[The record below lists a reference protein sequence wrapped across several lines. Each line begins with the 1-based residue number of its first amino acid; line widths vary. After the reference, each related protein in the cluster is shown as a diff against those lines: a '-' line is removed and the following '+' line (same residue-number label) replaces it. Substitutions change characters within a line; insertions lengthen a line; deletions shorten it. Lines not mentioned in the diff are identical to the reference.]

1 MTTDI
6 YKGTVIYTDTPD
18 KLTVI
23 KNAHVAVNNG
33 IIEDVFEGA
42 IPAKYKD
49 IKVTDY
55 GDALI
60 IPAFSDLHIHAPQ
73 FVERG
78 VGMDCLLFDWLNNYT
93 FPQESRF
100 KDIEY
105 ARTIYAQLIYE
116 FLKHG
121 TFHTAL
127 FSTIHYD
134 SCDLL
139 FRMLMESGMYTYSGK
154 INMA

>member
-1 MTTDI
+1 MTTNI

-42 IPAKYKD
+42 IPTKYKD

-93 FPQESRF
+93 FPQESR
-100 KDIEY
+100 
-105 ARTIYAQLIYE
+105 
-116 FLKHG
+116 
-121 TFHTAL
+121 
-127 FSTIHYD
+127 
-134 SCDLL
+134 
-139 FRMLMESGMYTYSGK
+139 
-154 INMA
+154 